1 MGSFNY
7 ENQGTNTYLVY
18 AIAPDEEI
26 DTMSLGMLTNNTIP
40 GLAQTLF
47 TQLDDRKFIK
57 YNISAKVTASDFFMG
72 AINRRRLLGVFNSIV
87 DAILGAE
94 EYMIDSSMILLDLN
108 YIFTDVSTC
117 EAKMICLP
125 VIRPDVAAANYGA
138 FFKNIMFNHQ
148 FDQSENCDYVTQ
160 IINYLNSTP
169 VFSLYD
175 FKNLL
180 NHLSHSEQ
188 GQRNPQPSAIRTA
201 APTVQPSVPQPG
213 NHTMASVAAP
223 QFQPQGQENRPVPQ
237 RPSGAVPQYDAGKA
251 RAFQEVFVNQKPMAQ
266 IPQKA
271 PAVPSAPAQPIQQTP
286 ENTITLFQLLS
297 HYNKENAAAYKAQ
310 KEAKKNGNMAAM
322 QGQPVQP
329 KQNTRNTNAPAMG
342 FAIPGQTAVPQAPQ
356 SAPAKNGKKSQP
368 NIAVPPNG
376 PSAAQP
382 AYAPMQPAYPPAQS
396 ATRPA
401 YAPVQPGY
409 APAQPAYAPMQQ
421 SQPMQSMNFGETTV
435 LGAAIGETTV
445 LSAVQPCA
453 QNPAPQLVRL
463 KNNERIPLNKPVFRI
478 GKERSYVDYFVGDN
492 PAISR
497 SHANIIARDGAYFIV
512 DTNSTNHTYVNGML
526 IQSNVE
532 TKISHGDKVRLAN
545 EEFEFKLY

>member
-1 MGSFNY
+1 MSSFYY

-26 DTMSLGMLTNNTIP
+26 DTMSLGMLTNNKIP

-72 AINRRRLLGVFNSIV
+72 AINKRRLLGVFNSIV

-125 VIRPDVAAANYGA
+125 VIRQDTTAANYGA

-148 FDQSENCDYVTQ
+148 FDQSENCDYVTR

-180 NHLSHSEQ
+180 NDLNRSEG
-188 GQRNPQPSAIRTA
+188 GQRNGQQPVVRSTA
-201 APTVQPSVPQPG
+201 PAVQPSVPQPV
-213 NHTMASVAAP
+213 NQAMTTATASSYPTQA
-223 QFQPQGQENRPVPQ
+223 QGTRAVPQ
-237 RPSGAVPQYDAGKA
+237 RRAEPLPQYDAGKA
-251 RAFQEVFVNQKPMAQ
+251 KAFQEVFVNPKPMAQ
-266 IPQKA
+266 VPQKA
-271 PAVPSAPAQPIQQTP
+271 STVPSAPVQPMQQTP
-286 ENTITLFQLLS
+286 ENTISLFHLLS

-310 KEAKKNGNMAAM
+310 KEAKKHGNMAAM
-322 QGQPVQP
+322 PGQPVQ
-329 KQNTRNTNAPAMG
+329 QNTRNTNAPAMG

-368 NIAVPPNG
+368 NIAAPSNG
-376 PSAAQP
+376 SPAAQP
-382 AYAPMQPAYPPAQS
+382 GYAPMQPAYPP
-396 ATRPA
+396 
-401 YAPVQPGY
+401 VQPGKQSAY
-409 APAQPAYAPMQQ
+409 APAQPAFAPAQPSYAPMQQ
-421 SQPMQSMNFGETTV
+421 PQPMQSMNFGETTV
-435 LGAAIGETTV
+435 LSAAIGETTV
-445 LSAVQPCA
+445 LSAAQPCA
-453 QNPAPQLVRL
+453 QKPAPQLVRL

-512 DTNSTNHTYVNGML
+512 DTNSTNHTFVNGML

-532 TKISHGDKVRLAN
+532 TNISHGDKLRLAN

>member
-1 MGSFNY
+1 MGQFTY
-7 ENQGTNTYLVY
+7 ENQNTTTFLVY
-18 AIAPDEEI
+18 SVASDEVI
-26 DTMSLGMLTNNTIP
+26 DTMSLGMLTNNKIP

-94 EYMIDSSMILLDLN
+94 EYMIDSSMVLLDLN

-125 VIRPDVAAANYGA
+125 VIRQDMAAANYGA

-148 FDQSENCDYVTQ
+148 FDQSENCDYVTR

-180 NHLSHSEQ
+180 NDLNRPEG
-188 GQRNPQPSAIRTA
+188 GQRNGQQPVVRNTA
-201 APTVQPSVPQPG
+201 PAVQPSVPQPV
-213 NHTMASVAAP
+213 NQAMTTAAASSYPTQAQDTRA
-223 QFQPQGQENRPVPQ
+223 VPQ
-237 RPSGAVPQYDAGKA
+237 RRAEPLPQYDAGKA
-251 RAFQEVFVNQKPMAQ
+251 KAFQEVFVSPKPMAQ
-266 IPQKA
+266 VPQKA
-271 PAVPSAPAQPIQQTP
+271 PAVPSAHVQPMQQTP
-286 ENTITLFQLLS
+286 ENTITLFHLLS

-310 KEAKKNGNMAAM
+310 KEAKKNGNVAVT
-322 QGQPVQP
+322 QRQPVQP
-329 KQNTRNTNAPAMG
+329 KQSARNTNAPAMG

-356 SAPAKNGKKSQP
+356 SAPAKNGKKPQP

-401 YAPVQPGY
+401 YAPVQPAY
-409 APAQPAYAPMQQ
+409 ASAQPAYAPMQQ
-421 SQPMQSMNFGETTV
+421 PQPMQSMNFGETTV
-435 LGAAIGETTV
+435 LNAAIGETTV

>member
-1 MGSFNY
+1 MPDFSF
-7 ENQGTNTYLVY
+7 ENQGSMTYLVY
-18 AIAPDEEI
+18 TISEYDSI
-26 DTMSLGMLTNNTIP
+26 DTMSLGMLTNNKIP

-94 EYMIDSSMILLDLN
+94 EYMIDSSMVLLDLN

-125 VIRPDVAAANYGA
+125 VVRPDVPAANYGA
-138 FFKNIMFNHQ
+138 FFKDIMFNHQ

-188 GQRNPQPSAIRTA
+188 GERNPQPSAIRTA
-201 APTVQPSVPQPG
+201 APTVQPSVPQSG
-213 NHTMASVAAP
+213 NRTMASVAAP

-266 IPQKA
+266 IPPKA
-271 PAVPSAPAQPIQQTP
+271 PAVPSAPVQPMQQTP
-286 ENTITLFQLLS
+286 ENTITLFHLLS

-310 KEAKKNGNMAAM
+310 KEARKNGNMAAV
-322 QGQPVQP
+322 QGQPVPP

-342 FAIPGQTAVPQAPQ
+342 FAIPGQAAVPQAPQ
-356 SAPAKNGKKSQP
+356 SVSIKNGKKPQP

-382 AYAPMQPAYPPAQS
+382 ANASMQPAYASTPAQS
-396 ATRPA
+396 ATQSA
-401 YAPVQPGY
+401 YAPV
-409 APAQPAYAPMQQ
+409 QPAYAPMQQ
-421 SQPMQSMNFGETTV
+421 PQPMQSMNFGETTV
-435 LGAAIGETTV
+435 LNAASGETTV
-445 LSAVQPCA
+445 LNAVQPCA

-497 SHANIIARDGAYFIV
+497 SHANIITRDGAYFIV

-532 TKISHGDKVRLAN
+532 TKLSHGDKIRLAN